1 MGSEQKLQSKSASL
15 QVKEVL
21 PHTATRF
28 ERGARGIRAKTAEQI
43 GFLTGQGG
51 AAAHGHVLREGG
63 RVGSEQKLQSKSA
76 SLQVKEVLPH
86 TATRFERGARG
97 IRAKTAEQIGFL
109 TG

>member
-43 GFLTGQGG
+43 GFLTG
-51 AAAHGHVLREGG
+51 
-63 RVGSEQKLQSKSA
+63 
-76 SLQVKEVLPH
+76 
-86 TATRFERGARG
+86 
-97 IRAKTAEQIGFL
+97 
-109 TG
+109 